1 MASVNNPTQTQT
13 EANQQAA
20 ARARA
25 QPEGGNGGR
34 SSGQQA
40 ETRER
45 SDDRQSGRGNRALSR
60 PQGRQDLV
68 REASN
73 NPLALMWQ
81 LSREMDRMMA
91 SVFGSGLAPLF
102 GSNLSRPNQGR
113 GDDWSS
119 AALLTPRIDVEQRN
133 DSIVVRADLPGVRKE
148 DVQIDVTDDVL
159 TISGER
165 REEREEGGDDQ
176 DYRAIERSYGSFY
189 TTVPLPEGANTE
201 KLTAKMHDGVLEI
214 TVPLD
219 ESARP
224 RRIQIQD

>member
-1 MASVNNPTQTQT
+1 MREKFN
-13 EANQQAA
+13 EALKEAMKGGDKRRVSTLRLINSALKDRDIE
-20 ARARA
+20 AR
-25 QPEGGNGGR
+25 GLGK
-34 SSGQQA
+34 
-40 ETRER
+40 ER
-45 SDDRQSGRGNRALSR
+45 TSDDEIL
-60 PQGRQDLV
+60 
-68 REASN
+68 
-73 NPLALMWQ
+73 Q
-81 LSREMDRMMA
+81 LLQKM
-91 SVFGSGLAPLF
+91 
-102 GSNLSRPNQGR
+102 
-113 GDDWSS
+113 
-119 AALLTPRIDVEQRN
+119 IKQRN

-165 REEREEGGDDQ
+165 REEREEGGNDQ